1 MIVKTGTARNLVTSD
16 DLFCMVEAHL
26 SVERGAAMAQ
36 PSTEARSGT
45 VQSVE
50 RVFELLEIIADAGGE
65 MSLSDLAATSELP
78 MPTIH
83 RLLRTCV
90 LLGYARQLPS
100 RRYALGA
107 RLIPL
112 GERAGRQLG
121 RVAQP
126 KLVELVR
133 QLGETANMALMDGD
147 QIVYVAQQPSP
158 HAMRMFTE
166 VGRRAN
172 LHDTGVGK
180 AILAT
185 LSDDEVRRI
194 VARTGMPT
202 PTPKSHGT
210 IESLLADLA
219 DIRRRGLLDRR
230 RGAGARRPLL
240 RGLHPEGA
248 RADGGLGLRPAQP
261 GRRGLR
267 RSGRAGAAG
276 DRRSGRRRAHQ
287 LTSGLTEP
295 ATAGAVPGPEWAT
308 MVR

>member
-1 MIVKTGTARNLVTSD
+1 
-16 DLFCMVEAHL
+16 
-26 SVERGAAMAQ
+26 MAQ
-36 PSTEARSGT
+36 PSSEARSGT

-65 MSLSDLAATSELP
+65 ASLSDLAAASELP

-133 QLGETANMALMDGD
+133 ELGETANMALMDGD
-147 QIVYVAQQPSP
+147 QVVYVAQQPSP

-194 VARTGMPT
+194 VADRLGRYL
-202 PTPKSHGT
+202 HRIRERCEIVRARVGEA
-210 IESLLADLA
+210 ESAAITLERLIDAV
-219 DIRRRGLLDRR
+219 
-230 RGAGARRPLL
+230 
-240 RGLHPEGA
+240 GA
-248 RADGGLGLRPAQP
+248 RAAR
-261 GRRGLR
+261 
-267 RSGRAGAAG
+267 
-276 DRRSGRRRAHQ
+276 
-287 LTSGLTEP
+287 
-295 ATAGAVPGPEWAT
+295 
-308 MVR
+308 

>member
-1 MIVKTGTARNLVTSD
+1 
-16 DLFCMVEAHL
+16 
-26 SVERGAAMAQ
+26 MAQ
-36 PSTEARSGT
+36 QSAEARSGT

-50 RVFELLEIIADAGGE
+50 RVFELLEFIADAGGE
-65 MSLSDLAATSELP
+65 ASLSDLAASSELP

-126 KLVELVR
+126 KLVELVK

-147 QIVYVAQQPSP
+147 QVVYVAQQPSP

-202 PTPKSHGT
+202 PTPRSHAT
-210 IESLLADLA
+210 VDSLLTDLA
-219 DIRRRGLLDRR
+219 DIRRRGYAIDDEEQELGVRCYSVSVPQAPAPMAVSVS
-230 RGAGARRPLL
+230 GPLS
-240 RGLHPEGA
+240 RVDHA
-248 RADGGLGLRPAQP
+248 F
-261 GRRGLR
+261 
-267 RSGRAGAAG
+267 G
-276 DRRSGRRRAHQ
+276 DR
-287 LTSGLTEP
+287 
-295 ATAGAVPGPEWAT
+295 AVPALQAIAGRIGTELIS
-308 MVR
+308 

>member
-1 MIVKTGTARNLVTSD
+1 MEMHEMS
-16 DLFCMVEAHL
+16 E
-26 SVERGAAMAQ
+26 
-36 PSTEARSGT
+36 PSIAEARSGT

-65 MSLSDLAATSELP
+65 ISLSDLAATAKLP

-90 LLGYARQLPS
+90 TLGYARQLPS

-126 KLVELVR
+126 RLVELVR
-133 QLGETANMALMDGD
+133 ELGETANMALLDGD
-147 QIVYVAQQPSP
+147 QVVYVAQQPSP

-166 VGRRAN
+166 VGRRAS

-185 LSDDEVRRI
+185 MTDDEVRRI
-194 VARTGMPT
+194 VARTGMAT
-202 PTPKSHGT
+202 PTVKSHST
-210 IESLLADLA
+210 PASLLDDLA
-219 DIRRRGLLDRR
+219 EIRRRGYAIDDQEQEMGVRCYSVSVP
-230 RGAGARRPLL
+230 GASTPIALSVSGPLARVDEAFGQR
-240 RGLHPEGA
+240 
-248 RADGGLGLRPAQP
+248 
-261 GRRGLR
+261 
-267 RSGRAGAAG
+267 
-276 DRRSGRRRAHQ
+276 
-287 LTSGLTEP
+287 
-295 ATAGAVPGPEWAT
+295 AVPILQRIAARIGDELHD
-308 MVR
+308 

>member
-1 MIVKTGTARNLVTSD
+1 M
-16 DLFCMVEAHL
+16 
-26 SVERGAAMAQ
+26 
-36 PSTEARSGT
+36 TEAVTEAGSGT

-65 MSLSDLAATSELP
+65 ISLSDLAAVAGLP
-78 MPTIH
+78 MPPIH

-90 LLGYARQLPS
+90 TLGYARQLPS

-126 KLVELVR
+126 QLELLVR
-133 QLGETANMALMDGD
+133 RLGETANMALLDGD

-180 AILAT
+180 AMLAT
-185 LSDDEVRRI
+185 LSDDEERRLI
-194 VARTGMPT
+194 GRKGMAPPT
-202 PTPKSHGT
+202 SKSHAA
-210 IESLLADLA
+210 IDSLLADLA
-219 DIRRRGLLDRR
+219 DILRRGYSIDD
-230 RGAGARRPLL
+230 
-240 RGLHPEGA
+240 E
-248 RADGGLGLRPAQP
+248 
-261 GRRGLR
+261 
-267 RSGRAGAAG
+267 
-276 DRRSGRRRAHQ
+276 
-287 LTSGLTEP
+287 
-295 ATAGAVPGPEWAT
+295 
-308 MVR
+308 

>member
-1 MIVKTGTARNLVTSD
+1 
-16 DLFCMVEAHL
+16 
-26 SVERGAAMAQ
+26 
-36 PSTEARSGT
+36 
-45 VQSVE
+45 
-50 RVFELLEIIADAGGE
+50 
-65 MSLSDLAATSELP
+65 

-90 LLGYARQLPS
+90 MLGYARQLPS

-126 KLVELVR
+126 KLQLLVR

-185 LSDDEVRRI
+185 LSDDEVRGI
-194 VARTGMPT
+194 VGRVGMPT

-210 IESLLADLA
+210 VDSLLADLA
-219 DIRRRGLLDRR
+219 EIRRRGYSIDDEEQEL
-230 RGAGARRPLL
+230 GRPLL
-240 RGLHPEGA
+240 R
-248 RADGGLGLRPAQP
+248 RLRPAGALADGRVGVRSADP

-267 RSGRAGAAG
+267 RSRRAGAAECRRH
-276 DRRSGRRRAHQ
+276 DRCRPARVDPLKTATRSAGRPSPSR
-287 LTSGLTEP
+287 GLHS
-295 ATAGAVPGPEWAT
+295 AGARLE
-308 MVR
+308 R

>member
-1 MIVKTGTARNLVTSD
+1 
-16 DLFCMVEAHL
+16 
-26 SVERGAAMAQ
+26 MAQ
-36 PSTEARSGT
+36 QSAETRSGT

-65 MSLSDLAATSELP
+65 ASLSDIAAASELP

-133 QLGETANMALMDGD
+133 HLGETANMALMDGD

-185 LSDDEVRRI
+185 LPDDEVRRI

-219 DIRRRGLLDRR
+219 EIRRRGYSVDDEEQELGVRCYAVSIPR
-230 RGAGARRPLL
+230 APAPMAVSVSGPLS
-240 RGLHPEGA
+240 RVDEAFGE
-248 RADGGLGLRPAQP
+248 R
-261 GRRGLR
+261 
-267 RSGRAGAAG
+267 
-276 DRRSGRRRAHQ
+276 
-287 LTSGLTEP
+287 
-295 ATAGAVPGPEWAT
+295 AVPVLQTIAKRVGAELIS
-308 MVR
+308 